1 MELRSTRGHEQKGR
15 GKAMRKFRMLVL
27 PVVIVMIAAACTKK
41 AEDNTDN
48 GGETANKGTVNV
60 LNALEPEEN
69 AVLQGIA
76 DDQING
82 KVDYEVTF
90 EQSGDFEQQV
100 QIRAEGGTLDVIL
113 LPQPGAVQAQ
123 AAGGKAVSLEDMGFD
138 IGQLEDTFGSYFLSL
153 GEYNGKHYGIPTNIN
168 LKSMVWYPKDDFDK
182 AGYTV
187 PTTWDEMIAPSAL
200 ILSDSAII
208 SSQVVGT
215 V

>member
-1 MELRSTRGHEQKGR
+1 MERRSTRGHGQKGR
-15 GKAMRKFRMLVL
+15 RRAMRKFRMLAI
-27 PVVIVMIAAACTKK
+27 PVVIVMMAAGCAKK
-41 AEDNTDN
+41 SEDTGDS
-48 GGETANKGTVNV
+48 GQAANKGTVNV

-76 DDQING
+76 DAQING

-138 IGQLEDTFGSYFLSL
+138 IGALEDSFG
-153 GEYNGKHYGIPTNIN
+153 T
-168 LKSMVWYPKDDFDK
+168 
-182 AGYTV
+182 
-187 PTTWDEMIAPSAL
+187 
-200 ILSDSAII
+200 
-208 SSQVVGT
+208 
-215 V
+215 